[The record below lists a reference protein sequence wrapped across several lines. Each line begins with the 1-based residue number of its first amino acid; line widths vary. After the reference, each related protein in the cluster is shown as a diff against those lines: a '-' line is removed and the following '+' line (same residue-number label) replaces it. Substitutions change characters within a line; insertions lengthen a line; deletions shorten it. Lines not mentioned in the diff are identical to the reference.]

1 MSFTYRNQPFKT
13 VYLLGSAFYI
23 LGALSVWT
31 MVYLLP
37 AMRPRRSWTLKRALI
52 VTLIRNAASVVY
64 NTGLPAPT
72 LPEVCEKDAHALGFI
87 WVEAAP
93 ELIIGEV
100 HDLAEQ
106 NGVKAVRVAGFW
118 VGPRSPS
125 GKADYHAL
133 PDERVIY
140 HFHGE

>member
-13 VYLLGSAFYI
+13 VYLLWSALYI
-23 LGALSVWT
+23 LGALPVWT
-31 MVYLLP
+31 VAYLLP

-72 LPEVCEKDAHALGFI
+72 LPEVCEKDAHALGFV

-125 GKADYHAL
+125 GKADYRAL